1 MSVKDLLQV
10 KGYAHRGLHKATSGI
25 VENSKTAF
33 QAAIDAKVGIELD
46 VQMSVERVP
55 IVFHDE
61 VLSRLAGQD
70 GRLAFMKAHELA
82 QIHYTNSHDK
92 IMTLA
97 DCLKLVNG
105 QVPLLIEVKSHWHG
119 KPQMENQLTKLLET
133 YKGPYG
139 VMSIDPDVIERL
151 QQTGLNA
158 PFGLVT
164 GRCPPKDWQGLS
176 EQQRSAGQVQF
187 EKARSLKIDFIA
199 HQVGDLANPMLAP
212 LVKDLELGLFS
223 WTINHLEKLKR
234 ALTSK
239 AIPIFE
245 GEIGPN
251 DLAAND

>member
-1 MSVKDLLQV
+1 MSVNDLLKV
-10 KGYAHRGLHKATSGI
+10 KGYAHRGLHNAASAI
-25 VENSKTAF
+25 IENSKSAF

-46 VQMSVERVP
+46 IQMSVERTP
-55 IVFHDE
+55 MVFHDE
-61 VLSRLAGQD
+61 ILSRLAGRD
-70 GRLAFMKAHELA
+70 GRLAFMKAQELA
-82 QIHYTNSHDK
+82 QIPYTNSPDK

-119 KPQMENQLTKLLET
+119 KPQMEEKLAKLLED

-139 VMSIDPDVIERL
+139 LMSFDPDVIERL
-151 QQTGLNA
+151 QQAGA
-158 PFGLVT
+158 KGPFGLVT

-176 EQQRSAGQVQF
+176 EQQRRAGQVQF
-187 EKARSLKIDFIA
+187 EKARALNIEFIA
-199 HQVGDLANPMLAP
+199 HQVGDLSNPLLAS

-223 WTINHLEKLKR
+223 WTIDHREKLKA